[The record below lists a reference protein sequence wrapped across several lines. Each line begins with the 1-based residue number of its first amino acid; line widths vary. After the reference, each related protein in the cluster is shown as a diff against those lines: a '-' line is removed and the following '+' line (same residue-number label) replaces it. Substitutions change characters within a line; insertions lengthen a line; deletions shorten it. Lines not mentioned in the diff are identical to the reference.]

1 MLDKIHSVVSPWDSG
16 DNLIQKRKNSEVLST
31 NFLKRDMD
39 MSNKYNV
46 YFLVGDDK
54 FSTFQQSFKP
64 MY

>member
-31 NFLKRDMD
+31 NFFEERHGYDIYM
-39 MSNKYNV
+39 

-54 FSTFQQSFKP
+54 FST
-64 MY
+64 